1 MIRSGLPDIAHA
13 SAEAKIRPPVYR
25 PGLIPRVSLVDA
37 LTTIPDRASL
47 ISVTA
52 PAGYGKT
59 TVLSQWAAQDPRGF
73 AWVTVDEADGDPVRL
88 AGHVALAMHRIEPL
102 QPEVFRAL
110 EAGGRS
116 RHLVALS
123 HLLGSLWSWPQPGVL
138 VLDDVHELRSLEA
151 TNFIRALAAACR
163 RASTS
168 RSARGSRSAWAGCGA
183 RTAAS
188 SSARTIWPSPKG
200 KHGHSSPRSV

>member
-102 QPEVFRAL
+102 HPEVFRAL

-138 VLDDVHELRSLEA
+138 VLDDVHELRSL
-151 TNFIRALAAACR
+151 
-163 RASTS
+163 
-168 RSARGSRSAWAGCGA
+168 
-183 RTAAS
+183 
-188 SSARTIWPSPKG
+188 
-200 KHGHSSPRSV
+200 